1 MPAQSPDALTTLSVA
16 LLFAAIFLFGGR
28 AAYRPG
34 QRGRRRFLSFAAG
47 VSVAYTFVHV
57 LPALHAIRE
66 LQTESPGTFKM
77 LFPGVRRLPVDHG
90 RLPDL
95 LRPRNHGGQSAT
107 RPGEPAGDDGGAA
120 PWQPWVHMGGFALY
134 TWILTYMM
142 VWTGKGTLALC
153 LFAVAMGMHIFT
165 ITCGL
170 SSHYQEVY
178 DRRGAFLLALAS
190 LAGWASALTLNIPSS
205 NRVEPGGLRGRRR
218 GRQCGDRRA
227 PKGEGGPVLVL
238 PDGRAALYGPA
249 ADPVPLRER
258 RRAMTR
264 K

>member
-1 MPAQSPDALTTLSVA
+1 MPAHGPSALTTLSVA

-57 LPALHAIRE
+57 LPALHAIRD

-77 LFPGVRRLPVDHG
+77 LFPEYGVYLWTMAGFLVFYGLETMVASPRRGPENL
-90 RLPDL
+90 
-95 LRPRNHGGQSAT
+95 
-107 RPGEPAGDDGGAA
+107 AGADGGAA

-134 TWILTYMM
+134 TWMLTFMM

-153 LFAVAMGMHIFT
+153 LFAVAMGLHIFT

-170 SSHYQEVY
+170 SGHYHEVY
-178 DRRGAFLLALAS
+178 DRRGAYLLALAS
-190 LAGWASALTLNIPSS
+190 LAGWASALTLNIPSIVLL
-205 NRVEPGGLRGRRR
+205 NMVAFVAGGVVVNAAIAELPKEKEGRY
-218 GRQCGDRRA
+218 GSFLAGA
-227 PKGEGGPVLVL
+227 MVYTALLLVLFHFEKGE
-238 PDGRAALYGPA
+238 
-249 ADPVPLRER
+249 
-258 RRAMTR
+258 
-264 K
+264 